1 MTPSSHKVTAGLVFL
16 GNRTFDMAAMI
27 CRTAETLEHL
37 GERVTERRLLSE
49 EIAVVRAAGF
59 DCRLQIAGPCDLTR
73 FEKTAARCF
82 LITLLREGR
91 VQPGEHE
98 RLQAVIAH
106 LLARLQATLLPDYVQ
121 WTDPDA
127 VLTRAEF
134 CAAVANTAAM
144 PVPARTPRPKQRRSR
159 HLPDVEA
166 AYAELRAQ
174 MPGLER
180 VDTEQERLE
189 ALRAAFRDPEPE
201 ARTEIAPDDLREPTE
216 PLRLAVWMMTITLG
230 LFALPVAAALA
241 VINLLRGENLRLTSQ
256 AAALTGFFMVLSST
270 GQIAQ
275 AAGVL
280 QSVIP

>member
-27 CRTAETLEHL
+27 CRIAETLEHL

-59 DCRLQIAGPCDLTR
+59 DCRLQIAGPCDLAR
-73 FEKTAARCF
+73 LDGPAARRI
-82 LITLLREGR
+82 LVTLMREGG
-91 VQPGEHE
+91 VEPGEQE

-106 LLARLQATLLPDYVQ
+106 LLARLQAVLLPDYVQ

-144 PVPARTPRPKQRRSR
+144 PVPARKPRPKKRTRR
-159 HLPDVEA
+159 LPDVEA

-174 MPGLER
+174 MPELAR
-180 VDTEQERLE
+180 MNTEEERLD

-201 ARTEIAPDDLREPTE
+201 RLAEEVSDDLREPTE

-230 LFALPVAAALA
+230 LFALPVAAALT
-241 VINLLRGENLRLTSQ
+241 VINLMRGENLRLTSQ
-256 AAALTGFFMVLSST
+256 MAALTGFFMVLSST

-280 QSVIP
+280 QSVIQ

>member
-1 MTPSSHKVTAGLVFL
+1 
-16 GNRTFDMAAMI
+16 MAAMV
-27 CRTAETLEHL
+27 CQSAETLEHL

-59 DCRLQIAGPCDLTR
+59 DCRLQIAGPCELGR
-73 FEKTAARCF
+73 LEQPAAQRI
-82 LITLLREGR
+82 LVTLMRDGGVE
-91 VQPGEHE
+91 PGEHE

-106 LLARLQATLLPDYVQ
+106 LLARLQAVLLPDYVQ

-134 CAAVANTAAM
+134 CVAIANTAAM
-144 PVPARTPRPKQRRSR
+144 PAAPRTPRVKKRRGR
-159 HLPDVEA
+159 RLPDVEA

-174 MPGLER
+174 MPGLAR
-180 VDTEQERLE
+180 MDTEGERLD
-189 ALRAAFRDPEPE
+189 ALRAAFRESEPDLQVE
-201 ARTEIAPDDLREPTE
+201 ELGDDLREPTE

-241 VINLLRGENLRLTSQ
+241 VINLARGENLRLTSQ
-256 AAALTGFFMVLSST
+256 FAALTGFFMVLSST

-280 QSVIP
+280 QSVIQ